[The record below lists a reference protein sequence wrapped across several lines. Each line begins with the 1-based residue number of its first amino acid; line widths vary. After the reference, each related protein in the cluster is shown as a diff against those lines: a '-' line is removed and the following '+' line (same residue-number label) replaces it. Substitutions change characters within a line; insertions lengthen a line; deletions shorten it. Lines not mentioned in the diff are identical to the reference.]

1 MEYFSISEQYAKAPD
16 NIKKA
21 SLNEKW
27 NPNYRGTKYG
37 DSLVL
42 CKLIEKNNQE
52 TIVHVKIIRPQPSM
66 IKEQI
71 MLKTD

>member
-42 CKLIEKNNQE
+42 CKLIEKITTKKQLFMWRSS
-52 TIVHVKIIRPQPSM
+52 VHNHPWSKN
-66 IKEQI
+66 K
-71 MLKTD
+71 